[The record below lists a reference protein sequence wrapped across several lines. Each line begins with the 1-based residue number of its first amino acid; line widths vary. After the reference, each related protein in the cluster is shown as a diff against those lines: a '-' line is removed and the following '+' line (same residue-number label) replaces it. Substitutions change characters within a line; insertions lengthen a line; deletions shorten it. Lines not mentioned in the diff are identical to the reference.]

1 MYRAFLRTYPSEL
14 AFKSEAL
21 PETAEVADYLVI
33 FRADDQVLQRANCS
47 HYNFVAAP
55 ERERHAVAFDTVAR
69 VRRQYYVR
77 RGIIGVGVHG
87 VGAVER
93 SGSWCSDISDSEP
106 GDGAR
111 HDRFLCA
118 AW

>member
-1 MYRAFLRTYPSEL
+1 MDRAFLRTDPSEL
-14 AFKSEAL
+14 AFESEPL
-21 PETAEVADYLVI
+21 PEAAEVADYVVV
-33 FRADDQVLQRANCS
+33 FRADDQMLQRADGC
-47 HYNFVAAP
+47 HHNFVAAP
-55 ERERHAVAFDTVAR
+55 ERERHAVAFDAVAR
-69 VRRQYYVR
+69 VGRQYYIR
-77 RGIIGVGVHG
+77 RGIVGVGVHG

-93 SGSWCSDISDSEP
+93 SGSWGSDIADSEP

>member
-1 MYRAFLRTYPSEL
+1 MYRPLLWTDPPEL
-14 AFKSEAL
+14 TFKSESF
-21 PETAEVADYLVI
+21 PEAAKVADNVFVL
-33 FRADDQVLQRANCS
+33 RADDQMLQRANRCY
-47 HYNFVAAP
+47 HNFVAAP

-69 VRRQYYVR
+69 VRGQYYVG
-77 RGIIGVGVHG
+77 RGIVGVGMHR

-93 SGSWCSDISDSEP
+93 SGSWSSDIACGEP
-106 GDGAR
+106 GDDAR